1 MATAY
6 KFGSKGLETSLM
18 VITPELALKWLEDA
32 NTSNRNLSQRQV
44 DKLAYDM
51 VTGNWRTTHQGI
63 AFYDDGTLADG
74 QHRLAAI
81 AKSGIAQTMLV
92 ITGLSCADSI
102 GIDQHRPRSVVDTIR
117 IVEGENW
124 INKNV
129 VAISRFLMS
138 LGTNRVSTIS
148 QIREFAHTHK
158 ECILFALSTFRKS
171 RRYMSTAPVFA
182 AVTVAAMNGVNREKL
197 AQFSE
202 ILLNG
207 AATSPTHLAAIRLR
221 EWLMKPEKTY
231 GALYHNSVYLRSQ
244 RAIEAFAASQPLGR
258 LFEPSEPIWTVPLAD
273 YQG

>member
-6 KFGSKGLETSLM
+6 KFDADSLETSLM
-18 VITPELALKWLEDA
+18 LITPELASKWLEDA
-32 NTSNRNLSQRQV
+32 NTSNRNISQRQV
-44 DKLAYDM
+44 DKLAHDM
-51 VTGNWRTTHQGI
+51 VSGNWRTTHQGI
-63 AFYDDGTLADG
+63 AFYDDGALADG

-81 AKSGIAQTMLV
+81 VRSGIAQTMLV
-92 ITGLSCADSI
+92 ITGLSRSDCI

-117 IVEGENW
+117 ISEGENW

-129 VAISRFLMS
+129 VSVSRFLMS
-138 LGTNRVSTIS
+138 LGNNRVATIS
-148 QIREFAHTHK
+148 QIREFAHAHK
-158 ECILFALSTFRKS
+158 DCILFALSTFGKS

-182 AVTVAAMNGVNREKL
+182 AMAVAAMNGVNREKL

-221 EWLMKPEKTY
+221 EWLMKPERAY
-231 GALYHNSVYLRSQ
+231 GALYQNSVYLRSQ

-258 LFEPSEPIWTVPLAD
+258 LYEPAEPIWTVPLAD